1 MGKTK
6 IDDAVEQYISEQDNA
21 PQSQNAKKHGAYG
34 YLNRTKNNKP
44 LPVDLY
50 LIQNEVLADMETD
63 GAAGSVKKQALRL
76 STAAELLWK
85 HMSSDSEQFN
95 KYLKSWGWLVNSSIR
110 AMREYAALNK
120 THGNTL
126 DLPSVMARNNKD
138 E

>member
-1 MGKTK
+1 MK
-6 IDDAVEQYISEQDNA
+6 IKEAVEQYISETDSPP

-34 YLNRTKNNKP
+34 YLNRTKDNQP
-44 LPVDLY
+44 LPMDLY
-50 LIQNEVLADMETD
+50 LIQNEVLADMEAD

-85 HMSSDSEQFN
+85 HMSTDSEQFN

-110 AMREYAALNK
+110 AMREYSALNK
-120 THGNTL
+120 IHGNTL
-126 DLPSVMARNNKD
+126 DLPSVMARTNKD